1 MVAFETHAR
10 WLLVVHAVLGAA
22 LVALTTHLAVW
33 MRGYVRG
40 RFDRQRGVRLLS
52 WISTSLFLCT
62 FALGNLIYP
71 TYRVRVRAE
80 YLESPEAVVK
90 AQDARAVAG
99 AALMARE
106 NRRRQLE
113 QAAELSEPPSEAY
126 RAESPRHVAKM
137 ARWFD
142 VKEHWAAVGLAMSI
156 ALLFLLTGW
165 DPRKH
170 GARVASLIFAM
181 AVGTAATT
189 WLAALVGL
197 MVTSHRAVGGGG

>member
-10 WLLVVHAVLGAA
+10 WLLVAHAVLGAA
-22 LVALTTHLAVW
+22 LVASTTHLAVW

-40 RFDRQRGVRLLS
+40 RFNRQRGVRLLG

-62 FALGNLIYP
+62 FLFGNLLYP

-80 YLESPEAVVK
+80 YFESPAAVVE
-90 AQDARAVAG
+90 AQDARAAAG
-99 AALMARE
+99 TALMARE

-113 QAAELSEPPSEAY
+113 HAPELPEPPSAAY
-126 RAESPRHVAKM
+126 RAESPRDMAKIP
-137 ARWFD
+137 RWFD
-142 VKEHWAAVGLAMSI
+142 VKEHWVAVGLAMSI
-156 ALLFLLTGW
+156 ALLFLLTAW

-170 GARVASLIFAM
+170 GARVAPMIFAM

-189 WLAALVGL
+189 WIAALVGL
-197 MVTSHRAVGGGG
+197 VVTSHRAVGGGG